1 MIKQLK
7 TRQGAGINI
16 VRGCYSLRKL
26 KYKVE
31 NPEMS
36 ASAVHVGEM
45 EKKIAVVMK
54 INNVANLL
62 YEIMQIKKIL
72 TYTKFNSTTQAH
84 SFIKRV

>member
-1 MIKQLK
+1 MQLN

-26 KYKVE
+26 KHKVK

-36 ASAVHVGEM
+36 VSAVHVGEM
-45 EKKIAVVMK
+45 EKKNAVVMK

-62 YEIMQIKKIL
+62 YE
-72 TYTKFNSTTQAH
+72 
-84 SFIKRV
+84 